1 MEFLGIIGLFLAV
14 AVMVV
19 GAYKGLGALPLTILS
34 ALVVMLTNGMPIWT
48 SYANFYMLGYANTYR
63 NFFLM
68 FVASCLF
75 AKFMSITGGAVS
87 IGYQLVDWF
96 GKKNALMVSTLVVA
110 ILTYGGVS
118 LFVVIFACLPI
129 IFMLFKEADIP
140 RHMATAPLYA
150 GSATFTMTSLPGT
163 PALTNIIPSQFLN
176 TPLTAAP
183 IMGIVC
189 SVMLFVLCMVYMNYE
204 EKKCRERGEHWSYPD
219 NFNPALYELK
229 DRTSLPPS
237 WKAFVP
243 MVALLI
249 IIIGGGRV
257 KLPDADG
264 VLVAINATMLATG
277 AMLVACVLTLL
288 LNMDRFKG
296 QNMKKIITEG
306 AGDAVGGIGGLA
318 AVVGFGTVVSNSGA
332 FQKVVDWVLGLQ
344 LNPYVKGVV
353 ATGVIAGVTGSSS
366 GGLNIMFNS
375 LGDMFLNSGANLEI
389 LHRIVANAASSLD
402 TLPHSSGAFLT
413 FALLS
418 VTHKEAYKHAFMTT
432 VVITTFVTA
441 VITAYAVMFC

>member
-1 MEFLGIIGLFLAV
+1 MEFLGVLGLFLAV

-19 GAYKGLGALPLTILS
+19 GAYKGLGALPLTIIS
-34 ALVVMLTNGMPIWT
+34 ALVVILTNNMPVWAT
-48 SYANFYMLGYANTYR
+48 FAGPYMAGYTGTYTGY
-63 NFFLM
+63 FLM

-96 GKKNALMVSTLVVA
+96 GTKSALMVSTLVVA

-140 RHMATAPLYA
+140 RHLATAPLYA

-163 PALTNIIPSQFLN
+163 PALTNIIPADFLG

-189 SVMLFVLCMVYMNYE
+189 SVMLFALCMVYMNYA
-204 EKKCRERGEHWSYPD
+204 EKKARAAGEHWSYPE
-219 NFNPALYELK
+219 NFNPALYEVK
-229 DRTSLPPS
+229 DRSTLPPS

-243 MVALLI
+243 MVLLLV
-249 IIIGGGRV
+249 IIIGGGRI
-257 KLPDADG
+257 KLPNADG
-264 VLVAINATMLATG
+264 VLAPINATMLATI
-277 AMLVACVLTLL
+277 AMLIACVLTLL
-288 LNMDRFKG
+288 LNIDRFKG
-296 QNMKKIITEG
+296 QKMAKVITEG
-306 AGDAVGGIGGLA
+306 AGDAIGGISGLA
-318 AVVGFGTVVSNSGA
+318 AVVGFGTVVQNSGA
-332 FQKVVDWVLGLQ
+332 FEKVVQWVLGLE
-344 LNPYVKGVV
+344 LNPYIKGVV

-366 GGLNIMFNS
+366 GGLRIMFNA
-375 LGDMFLNSGANLEI
+375 LGDMFLTSGANLEI

-441 VITAYAVMFC
+441 LITAYAVVFC

>member
-1 MEFLGIIGLFLAV
+1 MEALGVIGLFLAV
-14 AVMVV
+14 AVMVI

-34 ALVVMLTNGMPIWT
+34 ALVVMLTNGMPIWAT
-48 SYANFYMLGYANTYR
+48 FAGPYMAGYTGTYTGY
-63 NFFLM
+63 FLM

-75 AKFMSITGGAVS
+75 AKFMGITGGAVS

-96 GKKNALMVSTLVVA
+96 GTKSALMVSTLVVA

-140 RHMATAPLYA
+140 RHLATAPLYA

-163 PALTNIIPSQFLN
+163 PALTNIIPADFLG

-183 IMGIVC
+183 IMGIVA
-189 SVMLFVLCMVYMNYE
+189 SVMLFVLCMVYMNHA
-204 EKKCRERGEHWSYPD
+204 EKKARAAGEHWSYPE
-219 NFNPALYELK
+219 NFNPALYEVK
-229 DRTSLPPS
+229 DRSTLPPS

-243 MVALLI
+243 MIVLLV
-249 IIIGGGRV
+249 IIIGGGRM
-257 KLPDADG
+257 KIDG
-264 VLVAINATMLATG
+264 APINATMLATI
-277 AMLVACVLTLL
+277 AMLIASVLTLV

-296 QNMKKIITEG
+296 QKMTKVFTEG
-306 AGDAVGGIGGLA
+306 MGDAIGGIGGLA
-318 AVVGFGTVVSNSGA
+318 AVVGFGTVVQNSAA
-332 FQKVVDWVLGLQ
+332 FGKVVEWVLSLQ
-344 LNPYVKGVV
+344 MNPYVKGVV

-366 GGLNIMFNS
+366 GGLRIMFNA
-375 LGDMFLNSGANLEI
+375 LGDMFLNSGADLEV

-413 FALLS
+413 FSLLS
-418 VTHKEAYKHAFMTT
+418 VTHKEAYWHAFMTT

-441 VITAYAVMFC
+441 VLTVYAVIFC